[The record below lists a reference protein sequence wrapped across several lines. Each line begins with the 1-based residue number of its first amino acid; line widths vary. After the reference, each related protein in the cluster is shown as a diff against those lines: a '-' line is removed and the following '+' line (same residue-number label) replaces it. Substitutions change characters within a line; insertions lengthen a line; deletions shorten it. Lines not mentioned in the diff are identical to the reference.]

1 MFSFPKSIAYFALSI
16 LFIKLQNTIKII
28 ALLAIITPAT
38 AISQDKIQ
46 SKFDNIGR
54 PATANEVKAW
64 DIDVRPDF
72 KGLPKGMGS
81 VRQGEKVWEAQ
92 CASCHGS
99 FGENNTVFSAL
110 AGYTTKKD
118 VEAGRV
124 ASLLPEAVA
133 PTRTTMMKVS
143 QLSTLWDYI
152 NRAMPWTAPKSLTAD
167 EVYAVT
173 AYLLNLGDVVSDD
186 FTLSDKNIAE
196 TQKKIP
202 NRLGMTTEHGM
213 WPGNEFKGTGK
224 PDTQGS
230 SCMSNCK
237 TEASVA
243 SFLPEYAKNAHGNIA
258 DQNRAYG
265 QFRGIN
271 TALAGVLNTNV
282 AIRNIANT
290 GTNTGT
296 NGNAE
301 IPKKAEV
308 QTLKSADVSA
318 TLNKYAC
325 LACHGIDN
333 KIVGPSFK
341 EIAANQVGKADVVA
355 YLTGKIKNGSSGVY
369 GSMPM
374 PPQSLGEAELSSVVK
389 WIVGGAVK

>member
-1 MFSFPKSIAYFALSI
+1 MFNFPNFLSLFQTKFTIELIAV
-16 LFIKLQNTIKII
+16 
-28 ALLAIITPAT
+28 LAMITPAT
-38 AISQDKIQ
+38 AISNDKIQ
-46 SKFDNIGR
+46 GKFDNIGR
-54 PATANEVKAW
+54 TATANEVKAW

-81 VRQGEKVWEAQ
+81 VKQGEKVWEAQ

-152 NRAMPWTAPKSLTAD
+152 NRAMPWTAPKSLTVD

-173 AYLLNLGDVVSDD
+173 AYLLNLGDVVPED
-186 FTLSDKNIAE
+186 FTLSDKNIVE
-196 TQKKIP
+196 TQKKMP

-230 SCMSNCK
+230 GCMSNCK

-258 DQNRAYG
+258 EQNRSYG
-265 QFRGIN
+265 QYRGMN
-271 TALAGVLNTNV
+271 TAAAVVLIANV
-282 AIRNIANT
+282 AIKNIANT
-290 GTNTGT
+290 ENKANT
-296 NGNAE
+296 E
-301 IPKKAEV
+301 IPQKTES

-325 LACHGIDN
+325 LACHGIGN

-341 EIAANQVGKADVVA
+341 EIAAKQGGKADAQA
-355 YLTGKIKNGSSGVY
+355 YLMGKIKNGSSGVY
-369 GSMPM
+369 GSIPM
-374 PPQSLGEAELSSVVK
+374 PPQSLGEAELSSVAK
-389 WIVGGAVK
+389 WIATGAVK

>member
-1 MFSFPKSIAYFALSI
+1 MFSFPNSVAHSVLSAM
-16 LFIKLQNTIKII
+16 FIKLRNTTKII

-38 AISQDKIQ
+38 SISQDRIQ
-46 SKFDNIGR
+46 GKFDNIGR
-54 PATANEVKAW
+54 TATANEVKAW

-99 FGENNTVFSAL
+99 FGENNSVFSAL

-118 VEAGRV
+118 VETGRV

-152 NRAMPWTAPKSLTAD
+152 NRAMPWTAPKSLSVD

-173 AYLLNLGDVVSDD
+173 AYLLNLGNVVPDD
-186 FTLSDKNIAE
+186 FTLSDKNMAE

-202 NRLGMTTEHGM
+202 NRLGMTTAHGM
-213 WPGNEFKGTGK
+213 WPGGEFGAGAKEFGGTGK

-230 SCMSNCK
+230 DCMVNCK
-237 TEASVA
+237 AEPNVA
-243 SFLPEYAKNAHGNIA
+243 SFIPEYARNAHGNLA
-258 DQNRAYG
+258 EQSREFGNT
-265 QFRGIN
+265 RGIKTVIASVSIAS
-271 TALAGVLNTNV
+271 TATKNV
-282 AIRNIANT
+282 ANLDK
-290 GTNTGT
+290 
-296 NGNAE
+296 E
-301 IPKKAEV
+301 
-308 QTLKSADVSA
+308 TLKSADVSA
-318 TLNKYAC
+318 TLNKHAC

-341 EIAANQVGKADVVA
+341 EIAAKQVGKADTVV
-355 YLTGKIKNGSSGVY
+355 YLNGKIKNGSSGVY
-369 GSMPM
+369 GSIPM
-374 PPQSLGEAELSSVVK
+374 PPQSLGEAELAAVVK
-389 WIVGGAVK
+389 WIVSGAVK

>member
-1 MFSFPKSIAYFALSI
+1 MFNFLKLTPAMVANFSVSRKFQNA
-16 LFIKLQNTIKII
+16 IKLV
-28 ALLAIITPAT
+28 AMLAIITPST
-38 AISQDKIQ
+38 AISQVKIAG
-46 SKFDNIGR
+46 KFENIGR
-54 PATANEVKAW
+54 TATANEVKAW

-81 VRQGEKVWEAQ
+81 VSQGEKVWEAQ

-118 VEAGRV
+118 AETGRV
-124 ASLLPEAVA
+124 ASLMPEAVA

-152 NRAMPWTAPKSLTAD
+152 NRAMPWTAPKSLTAN

-173 AYLLNLGDVVSDD
+173 AYLLNLGNVVPED

-196 TQKKIP
+196 VQKKLP

-213 WPGNEFKGTGK
+213 WPGNEFKGTVK

-230 SCMSNCK
+230 DCMSNCK
-237 TEASVA
+237 VEPNVA
-243 SFLPEYAKNAHGNIA
+243 SFIPDYARNAHGNLA
-258 DQNRAYG
+258 EQNRT
-265 QFRGIN
+265 F
-271 TALAGVLNTNV
+271 
-282 AIRNIANT
+282 
-290 GTNTGT
+290 
-296 NGNAE
+296 GNARGAITASTGVSIASAATKNVVNSE
-301 IPKKAEV
+301 KPVSDKT
-308 QTLKSADVSA
+308 TLKSADVSA

-325 LACHGIDN
+325 SACHGIDN

-341 EIAANQVGKADVVA
+341 EIVAKQGARADAVA
-355 YLTGKIKNGSSGVY
+355 YLTGKIKAGSSGVY
-369 GSMPM
+369 GSIPM
-374 PPQSLGEAELSSVVK
+374 PPQSLPEAELANVVK
-389 WIVGGAVK
+389 WIESGAAK

>member
-1 MFSFPKSIAYFALSI
+1 MFNFLNFSKLSAR
-16 LFIKLQNTIKII
+16 FFELQNTTKLI
-28 ALLAIITPAT
+28 AVLAIITPAT
-38 AISQDKIQ
+38 SISQGKIEG
-46 SKFDNIGR
+46 KFENIGR
-54 PATANEVKAW
+54 TATANEVKAW

-81 VRQGEKVWEAQ
+81 VSQGEKVWEAQ

-118 VEAGRV
+118 SETGRV
-124 ASLLPEAVA
+124 ASLMPEAVA
-133 PTRTTMMKVS
+133 PTRTTLMKVS

-152 NRAMPWTAPKSLTAD
+152 NRAMPWTAPKSLTAN

-173 AYLLNLGDVVSDD
+173 AYLLNLGHIVPED

-202 NRLGMTTEHGM
+202 NRSGMTTAHAM
-213 WPGNEFKGTGK
+213 WPGNEFKGTNK

-230 SCMSNCK
+230 DCMSHCIAEPN
-237 TEASVA
+237 VA
-243 SFLPEYAKNAHGNIA
+243 SFIPDYARNAHGNLA
-258 DQNRAYG
+258 DQNREFGTA
-265 QFRGIN
+265 RGAK
-271 TALAGVLNTNV
+271 TAVAGVL
-282 AIRNIANT
+282 IAN
-290 GTNTGT
+290 
-296 NGNAE
+296 
-301 IPKKAEV
+301 KAIKNIV
-308 QTLKSADVSA
+308 NSDNPATDKTTLKSSDVSA

-325 LACHGIDN
+325 SACHGIDN

-341 EIAANQVGKADVVA
+341 EIAAKQGGRADAVA
-355 YLTGKIKNGSSGVY
+355 YLTGKIKSGSSGVY

-374 PPQSLGEAELSSVVK
+374 PPQSLSEAELVDVVK
-389 WIVGGAVK
+389 WIASGAAK